1 MNHRGKPSF
10 RGTCPSFLT
19 RAAPPAAIRHGLSP
33 SDGSANGRPSNRRL
47 RDVRHRALAWSPP
60 LAAAAALLAVM
71 AAKLAAPVQSDEV
84 FTLEAARLD
93 WPALWAHLRADVH
106 PPLYYAAVKIWLELS
121 GFTLVSLR
129 LFSLLMAATA
139 LIMAGLLLP
148 PSVPGRGWASWFL
161 AANGILL
168 VMAAYGRMYAML
180 VCLCVLAWLASDR
193 RLREGG
199 RACSVLAA
207 ASVAAGQLTH
217 HFFGIFL
224 AALVLWLVLVHGRSA
239 VRLLPEWSAGL
250 ALWALV
256 WGRAAWEQVTQRPQ
270 HLAWVQPVDFL
281 KWAETAGA
289 HAVFVAAALPAALLA
304 LAFQRR
310 AAVAPWPREARAAA
324 AAFLLAL
331 VLPGVISLWKPVFK
345 SRFTIIAAPFMAA
358 ALAPLG
364 GPAAGVWPVAAMAA
378 GAAWIYWPASQT
390 ACTSLDAARQLAA
403 ASASDTVVFCRL
415 TRKPVEFYWQAGSA
429 RRQSFPAAID
439 AHPGYEGLHPEE
451 ALRAEARRLAA
462 SLHGRVFVLADT
474 TRPAPRILL
483 EALEEAGF
491 QRQSPLLQC
500 ASASSH
506 YFNLLAVFHPPL
518 RPPGFPSAA
527 PPGPGSPPRDPV
539 ARAYAPR

>member
-1 MNHRGKPSF
+1 M
-10 RGTCPSFLT
+10 
-19 RAAPPAAIRHGLSP
+19 
-33 SDGSANGRPSNRRL
+33 
-47 RDVRHRALAWSPP
+47 RHRALAWSLP

-71 AAKLAAPVQSDEV
+71 AAKLPAPVQSDEV

-106 PPLYYAAVKIWLELS
+106 PPLYYAAVKVWLELS

-129 LFSLLMAATA
+129 LFSLLMAAAA

-180 VCLCVLAWLASDR
+180 VCLCVLAWVASDR
-193 RLREGG
+193 RLRAGS
-199 RACSVLAA
+199 RAYSVLAA
-207 ASVAAGQLTH
+207 VSVAAGQLTH

-224 AALVLWLVLVHGRSA
+224 AALALWLLLVHGRSA

-250 ALWALV
+250 VLWALV
-256 WGRAAWEQVTQRPQ
+256 WGRAAWDQVTQRPQ
-270 HLAWVQPVDFL
+270 HLAWVQPFDVL

-289 HAVFVAAALPAALLA
+289 HAVFVTAALPAALLA
-304 LAFQRR
+304 LAFRRR

-364 GPAAGVWPVAAMAA
+364 GMAAGVWPVAAMAA
-378 GAAWIYWPASQT
+378 GAAWMYWPASQT

-415 TRKPVEFYWQAGSA
+415 TRKPVEFYWKAGSA
-429 RRQSFPAAID
+429 RRQSFPAEID
-439 AHPGYEGLHPEE
+439 AHPGYEGLYREE
-451 ALRAEARRLAA
+451 ALRSEARRLAA

-474 TRPAPRILL
+474 TRTAPRILL

-491 QRQSPLLQC
+491 QRQPPLLQC

-518 RPPGFPSAA
+518 SPPGSPSAA